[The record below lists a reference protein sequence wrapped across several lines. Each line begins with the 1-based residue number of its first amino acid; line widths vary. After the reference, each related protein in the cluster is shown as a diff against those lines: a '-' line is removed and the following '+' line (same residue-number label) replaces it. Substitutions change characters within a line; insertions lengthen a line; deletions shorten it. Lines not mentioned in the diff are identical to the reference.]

1 MWRKKHRSCLLL
13 WKENWKLPLISTFNE
28 KPIIRCCLPT
38 RITMLCYD
46 YCAEIQPTNVSY
58 AACRFIGKVSM
69 SILCC
74 KQKPLWL
81 CGGPNT
87 YLCVDNNDSNSIQ
100 SFLFHCYKIDFFKC
114 CRDDS
119 RSYNAWIKFIPCCTA
134 FKI

>member
-28 KPIIRCCLPT
+28 EPIIRCLPT

-58 AACRFIGKVSM
+58 AACRFIGRVSM

-87 YLCVDNNDSNSIQ
+87 YLCVDNNDSNCLVRCESSHSLYFEIFG
-100 SFLFHCYKIDFFKC
+100 STRCLYWATHCSVMNFLVLL
-114 CRDDS
+114 
-119 RSYNAWIKFIPCCTA
+119 
-134 FKI
+134 